1 MAKEVLID
9 REDLNTVIE
18 YLEVLNGEKKDYEC
32 YEKPRPKNHIWLTV
46 LRLKK
51 QMRLNEKKSNNKNRN
66 RRYRYKSGLG
76 KVR

>member
-1 MAKEVLID
+1 MAKARVDID
-9 REDLNTVIE
+9 DLNTVIE
-18 YLEVLNGEKKDYEC
+18 YLEVINGEKKDYEC

-51 QMRLNEKKSNNKNRN
+51 QMRNNEKKSDYKNRD
-66 RRYRYKSGLG
+66 RRHRHKGGVG

>member
-1 MAKEVLID
+1 MRSTVKVN
-9 REDLNTVIE
+9 REDLNAVVE

-51 QMRLNEKKSNNKNRN
+51 QMRIDEKKSYHKN
-66 RRYRYKSGLG
+66 
-76 KVR
+76 